1 MYCLFEYHTGR
12 KPVENQP
19 LKERLWE
26 EATRKHGIERTRD
39 VLSADGRNDELEFDI
54 DCRRRHLWHLVS
66 RQRRFLV
73 QPRMQE
79 TNREAGRIFDQ
90 LNQIFHELK
99 EDPNGNMVSYKNRY
113 RKSISM
119 ENDNNDVG
127 SLYIRVCERLL
138 FENTNAELCRVFPNT
153 NRQMDEW
160 MHEQGLADEFQPKIL
175 LLIRAIEQDL
185 RDQWLDPQFTAS
197 TKIGFIGYTN
207 AGKSSLLNR
216 ALGVRYLDDENAAP
230 VRSIKSTYYQ
240 LHFDRPIP
248 FIDPHNEHMRIPVT
262 FVDIQ
267 GHDRNRP
274 ANNDHPEAG
283 NYLDEIRKADCDIYV
298 LVFDDILR
306 NEQMSWITYI
316 ERTLERKCILVRSM
330 VDRCYLTKFREIC
343 HSLYGEATPELR
355 KKNHAEIIRRIQQD
369 NQVEQR
375 QVFLTM
381 CTYSPE
387 SVDAKILL
395 ETESLETQPFDF
407 NALLQQL
414 SGLASTARTKRIHAL
429 AMSGVYRVIN
439 TCFRRAYIL
448 NVLKYKIVSGIVA
461 IVPFADKLPLF
472 LSKKSIQEVFGINEQ
487 FRQYLNQL
495 GLQIDNHLLQ
505 TSLFQELVGYN
516 IRSNNE
522 IVNTADLGRAAGFTL
537 TAVGTVG
544 DDIMRVIV
552 PTASTAGRVVLVSAG
567 LMLSLGICAWTYHTS
582 GKHIFG
588 YVNQICDDLIVVT
601 LSIIGSINERER
613 ERAFPEH
620 F

>member
-1 MYCLFEYHTGR
+1 MYCLFEYSPSQI
-12 KPVENQP
+12 PVENQP

-26 EATRKHGIERTRD
+26 EATRKHGIKRTRD
-39 VLSADGRNDELEFDI
+39 VLSADGRKDELEFDI
-54 DCRRRHLWHLVS
+54 DCRRRQLRHLFS
-66 RQRRFLV
+66 RHRRFLL
-73 QPRMQE
+73 QPQMQE
-79 TNREAGRIFDQ
+79 TDREAGRILHQ
-90 LNQIFHELK
+90 LNQIFAELRA
-99 EDPNGNMVSYKNRY
+99 DPNGNMVSYKNRY
-113 RKSISM
+113 RESIST

-127 SLYIRVCERLL
+127 SVYIRVCERLL
-138 FENTNAELCRVFPNT
+138 IENSNAELCRVFPNT

-185 RDQWLDPQFTAS
+185 SNQWSDPEFTAS

-216 ALGVRYLDDENAAP
+216 ALGVRSLEDEHAAP
-230 VRSIKSTYYQ
+230 VRSTKSTYYQ
-240 LHFDRPIP
+240 LPFDRPIP
-248 FIDPHNEHMRIPVT
+248 FIDPHYEHIRIPVT

-267 GHDRNRP
+267 GHDRDRP
-274 ANNDHPEAG
+274 ATNDQREAG
-283 NYLDEIRKADCDIYV
+283 NYLDEIGKADCDIYV
-298 LVFDDILR
+298 LVFDEILR
-306 NEQMSWITYI
+306 HEQMGWITYI
-316 ERTLERKCILVRSM
+316 EGKLERKCILVRSK
-330 VDRCYLTKFREIC
+330 VDGCYLSKFRELCGIPF
-343 HSLYGEATPELR
+343 GRATPELR
-355 KKNHAEIIRRIQQD
+355 ERNHAEIIRRIQDD

-381 CTYSPE
+381 CTYSAE
-387 SVDAKILL
+387 SVDAEILL
-395 ETESLETQPFDF
+395 GTQPFDF
-407 NALLQQL
+407 DGLLQQL
-414 SGLASTARTKRIHAL
+414 RSLASTARTKRIHAL
-429 AMSGVYRVIN
+429 AMRGVYRVIN

-461 IVPFADKLPLF
+461 IVPLADKLPLY
-472 LSKKSIQEVFGINEQ
+472 LSEKSIQEVFGINDQ
-487 FRQYLNQL
+487 FRQYLNQF
-495 GLQIDNHLLQ
+495 GLQIDNHLLH

-522 IVNTADLGRAAGFTL
+522 IVNTADLGRAAANTL

-544 DDIMRVIV
+544 DDIMRLLV
-552 PTASTAGRVVLVSAG
+552 PTASAAGRVVLVSAG
-567 LMLSLGICAWTYHTS
+567 LILSFGICAWTYHTS

-613 ERAFPEH
+613 ERVLSEH